1 MWGGLYLLNLVKS
14 LSQMLTN
21 LSLVKNIYSLIFMDA
36 CYSCRWIKFTLNYFL
51 FSIAMTNIWII
62 LNPFIILKYRDYL
75 WIYHYKEAKARLI
88 FCKVHSQTSILHLH
102 IQKLGNH
109 LTDSY
114 VVNWKSWGNVY
125 AKSWAV
131 ILCIL
136 INKCHLSTLTLIIIW
151 VRISHC
157 FRLNHC
163 CVFAHFQRLL
173 F

>member
-36 CYSCRWIKFTLNYFL
+36 CYSCRWIKFSLNYFL
-51 FSIAMTNIWII
+51 FSIAMTNTWII

-114 VVNWKSWGNVY
+114 VVNWKSWDNVY

-151 VRISHC
+151 VRINHC